1 MEKRRFMKDNKGYTL
16 IEMIIVIAIIA
27 IMTGA
32 AMVTITI
39 LHNAKAKEAS
49 ITLETALSETQKN
62 AKGKMCVVAD
72 TQQPDYKFAL
82 AVYKSGSKYYVKKG
96 YYIGNGNDMSLNS
109 SYVFDDSENANSGKG
124 ESFSAYVK
132 VKYKDSSGTEQDI
145 TGNVLHCLPHSDLKV
160 HSAIRPNGLP
170 NPLIYQTC
178 FYPPTILNFVPYG
191 RNHFS
196 LLY

>member
-1 MEKRRFMKDNKGYTL
+1 MKDNKGYTL

-96 YYIGNGNDMSLNS
+96 VENLNADFGEGYWSDHWTYNLDLVDAYLSVYPEKEETMLFDEKDYTYY
-109 SYVFDDSENANSGKG
+109 
-124 ESFSAYVK
+124 ESKAT
-132 VKYKDSSGTEQDI
+132 GT
-145 TGNVLHCLPHSDLKV
+145 
-160 HSAIRPNGLP
+160 IR
-170 NPLIYQTC
+170 I
-178 FYPPTILNFVPYG
+178 IV
-191 RNHFS
+191 
-196 LLY
+196 

>member
-16 IEMIIVIAIIA
+16 IVMIIVIAIIA

-145 TGNVLHCLPHSDLKV
+145 TGIDEKPVY
-160 HSAIRPNGLP
+160 I
-170 NPLIYQTC
+170 IYDRQGMC
-178 FYPPTILNFVPYG
+178 IYGDGQYEFY
-191 RNHFS
+191 RNSKDS
-196 LLY
+196 LLNTVVLNKNGSHTLH

>member
-96 YYIGNGNDMSLNS
+96 YYIGNGNDT
-109 SYVFDDSENANSGKG
+109 ENANSGKG

-145 TGNVLHCLPHSDLKV
+145 TGIDEKP
-160 HSAIRPNGLP
+160 
-170 NPLIYQTC
+170 IYIIYDRQGMC
-178 FYPPTILNFVPYG
+178 IYG
-191 RNHFS
+191 DGQYELYRNSKDS
-196 LLY
+196 LLNTVVLNKNGSHTLH

>member
-62 AKGKMCVVAD
+62 AKGKNVCG
-72 TQQPDYKFAL
+72 
-82 AVYKSGSKYYVKKG
+82 SGYTAARLQICIS
-96 YYIGNGNDMSLNS
+96 
-109 SYVFDDSENANSGKG
+109 
-124 ESFSAYVK
+124 
-132 VKYKDSSGTEQDI
+132 
-145 TGNVLHCLPHSDLKV
+145 CL
-160 HSAIRPNGLP
+160 
-170 NPLIYQTC
+170 
-178 FYPPTILNFVPYG
+178 
-191 RNHFS
+191 
-196 LLY
+196 

>member
-72 TQQPDYKFAL
+72 TQQPDYKFA
-82 AVYKSGSKYYVKKG
+82 G
-96 YYIGNGNDMSLNS
+96 
-109 SYVFDDSENANSGKG
+109 
-124 ESFSAYVK
+124 
-132 VKYKDSSGTEQDI
+132 
-145 TGNVLHCLPHSDLKV
+145 
-160 HSAIRPNGLP
+160 
-170 NPLIYQTC
+170 
-178 FYPPTILNFVPYG
+178 
-191 RNHFS
+191 
-196 LLY
+196 LLYRKW

>member
-124 ESFSAYVK
+124 ESFSEITNIFMIWALMPRK
-132 VKYKDSSGTEQDI
+132 VSTI
-145 TGNVLHCLPHSDLKV
+145 TVFTGARAVLPGMLMK
-160 HSAIRPNGLP
+160 
-170 NPLIYQTC
+170 
-178 FYPPTILNFVPYG
+178 
-191 RNHFS
+191 S
-196 LLY
+196 LYI

>member
-72 TQQPDYKFAL
+72 TAARLQICI
-82 AVYKSGSKYYVKKG
+82 S
-96 YYIGNGNDMSLNS
+96 
-109 SYVFDDSENANSGKG
+109 
-124 ESFSAYVK
+124 
-132 VKYKDSSGTEQDI
+132 
-145 TGNVLHCLPHSDLKV
+145 CL
-160 HSAIRPNGLP
+160 
-170 NPLIYQTC
+170 
-178 FYPPTILNFVPYG
+178 
-191 RNHFS
+191 
-196 LLY
+196 

>member
-1 MEKRRFMKDNKGYTL
+1 MTEDTL
-16 IEMIIVIAIIA
+16 ENYRIVD
-27 IMTGA
+27 
-32 AMVTITI
+32 

-109 SYVFDDSENANSGKG
+109 SYVFDDSENANS
-124 ESFSAYVK
+124 
-132 VKYKDSSGTEQDI
+132 
-145 TGNVLHCLPHSDLKV
+145 
-160 HSAIRPNGLP
+160 
-170 NPLIYQTC
+170 
-178 FYPPTILNFVPYG
+178 
-191 RNHFS
+191 
-196 LLY
+196 